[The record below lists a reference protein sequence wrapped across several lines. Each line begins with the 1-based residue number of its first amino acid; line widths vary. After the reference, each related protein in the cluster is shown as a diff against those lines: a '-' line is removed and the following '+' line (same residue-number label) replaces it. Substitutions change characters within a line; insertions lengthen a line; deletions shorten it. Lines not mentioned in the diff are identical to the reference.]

1 MKLLLLA
8 YAAGQR
14 QSTPVCMY
22 VCVCSGAKDTPE
34 VGKALLIIF
43 PISQSNQDDLRYLMK
58 DVYKRDV

>member
-1 MKLLLLA
+1 
-8 YAAGQR
+8 
-14 QSTPVCMY
+14 MY